1 MSRLFSLFKFGGNW
15 NVPRIALSTFAA
27 SLWHTQQ
34 GKEAEHLQ
42 TEINEMELDRKQ
54 DQEDDIGVT
63 PACSKTL

>member
-1 MSRLFSLFKFGGNW
+1 
-15 NVPRIALSTFAA
+15 VPRIALSTFAA